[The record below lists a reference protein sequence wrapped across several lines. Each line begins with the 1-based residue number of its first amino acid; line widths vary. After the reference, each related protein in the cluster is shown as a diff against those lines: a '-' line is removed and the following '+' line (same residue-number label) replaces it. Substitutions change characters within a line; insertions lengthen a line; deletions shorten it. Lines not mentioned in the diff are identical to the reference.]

1 MSDTGDD
8 DFQPHYESGDEEED
22 NDEGVDA
29 LKVVDIPDKG
39 VLAKTYNAFHGA
51 VQWFKDWAMNGTYSG
66 VWLLLVFLGTLVAAA
81 IAVSAFL
88 GAIGCWAAAQ
98 STFTLVKW
106 ALTGSTRTGM
116 PPSVAYLQKELASV
130 RASNANLLEQKKT
143 LETEKATWES
153 QMETQKQISLS
164 EMNNQKK
171 LWQNEMET
179 QKLQQQKTFEIE
191 KATWESQMEAQKQI
205 SLNGMNAQK
214 EKMDLERY
222 YALTSQASEL
232 NTDIGVLHQQVD
244 SMKERLLEMK
254 ANLADEISLRYSY
267 EHMYQE
273 LETQLKKFDK
283 LKDMSFL
290 DKLIVYAGSSSS
302 GVVHTGISRIE
313 HYAALASIV
322 VPLYAPYVVSS
333 ARTVSLGN
341 RGLISS

>member
-29 LKVVDIPDKG
+29 LKVVDITDKG